1 MGSNKDKRR
10 WYGKARY
17 QGLGLMAIGF
27 ALLSNPVTAPFAG
40 SVITVGTGWAS
51 GGAVSKAV
59 RKKVNDE

>member
-1 MGSNKDKRR
+1 
-10 WYGKARY
+10 
-17 QGLGLMAIGF
+17 MAIGF